1 MTIGD
6 DGAGD
11 GDGESGGMENL
22 KYYLGEK
29 NYQRNFQNEW
39 SRDER
44 KFQDFGGNYEGKGKG
59 NGEYQGKMN

>member
-29 NYQRNFQNEW
+29 NY
-39 SRDER
+39 
-44 KFQDFGGNYEGKGKG
+44 
-59 NGEYQGKMN
+59 